1 MRQIKIIGLILLS
14 IASFIYG
21 YQKPEKVS
29 STQKSEVY
37 ITLEGAFNKTGEVP
51 IKEGMTMSDLVK
63 EVGVKENDC
72 MESLNM
78 NRSIQAEMRLYL
90 PEKRANM
97 ISLNKGTIEDFMT
110 LKGVGE
116 KTAQKFI
123 DYRQIQPFYTI
134 EDIMNIQGI
143 GEKKYLIYRDY
154 LCL

>member
-21 YQKPEKVS
+21 YQKPEKVG

-37 ITLEGAFNKTGEVP
+37 ITLEGAFSKTGEVP

-63 EVGVKENDC
+63 EVGVKENAC
-72 MESLNM
+72 MDSLNM
-78 NRSIQAEMRLYL
+78 
-90 PEKRANM
+90 
-97 ISLNKGTIEDFMT
+97 
-110 LKGVGE
+110 
-116 KTAQKFI
+116 AQKFI

-143 GEKKYLIYRDY
+143 GEKRYLIYRDY

>member
-51 IKEGMTMSDLVK
+51 IKEGMTMNDLVK
-63 EVGVKENDC
+63 EVGVKENAC
-72 MESLNM
+72 MDSLNM

-90 PEKRANM
+90 PVKRANM

-123 DYRQIQPFYTI
+123 DYRQIQPFYSI

>member
-63 EVGVKENDC
+63 EVGVKENAC
-72 MESLNM
+72 MDSLNM

-90 PEKRANM
+90 PEKRA
-97 ISLNKGTIEDFMT
+97 KYDFT
-110 LKGVGE
+110 
-116 KTAQKFI
+116 Q
-123 DYRQIQPFYTI
+123 
-134 EDIMNIQGI
+134 
-143 GEKKYLIYRDY
+143 
-154 LCL
+154 

>member
-63 EVGVKENDC
+63 KVGVKENAC
-72 MESLNM
+72 MEFCRKKDEKNKQ
-78 NRSIQAEMRLYL
+78 IMRTFK
-90 PEKRANM
+90 EKH
-97 ISLNKGTIEDFMT
+97 
-110 LKGVGE
+110 
-116 KTAQKFI
+116 
-123 DYRQIQPFYTI
+123 
-134 EDIMNIQGI
+134 
-143 GEKKYLIYRDY
+143 Y
-154 LCL
+154 LCI

>member
-21 YQKPEKVS
+21 YQKPEKVG

-37 ITLEGAFNKTGEVP
+37 ITLEGAFNKT
-51 IKEGMTMSDLVK
+51 EGMTMSDLVK
-63 EVGVKENDC
+63 EVGVKENAC
-72 MESLNM
+72 MDSLNM

-123 DYRQIQPFYTI
+123 DYRHTQPFYTI

>member
-14 IASFIYG
+14 IASFLYS

-37 ITLEGAFNKTGEVP
+37 ITLEGAFNQTGEVP

-63 EVGVKENDC
+63 KVGVKENAC
-72 MESLNM
+72 MDSLNM
-78 NRSIQAEMRLYL
+78 NRSIQAEMRFYL

-97 ISLNKGTIEDFMT
+97 ISLNKGT
-110 LKGVGE
+110 
-116 KTAQKFI
+116 
-123 DYRQIQPFYTI
+123 FYSI

>member
-63 EVGVKENDC
+63 EVGVKENAC
-72 MESLNM
+72 MDSLNM
-78 NRSIQAEMRLYL
+78 NRSIQAEGSFAQVKHDMNFKIFMCRGQKNVLAESIL
-90 PEKRANM
+90 LAIAHN
-97 ISLNKGTIEDFMT
+97 INKLHNKIQYNRTGKHLFE
-110 LKGVGE
+110 LKE
-116 KTAQKFI
+116 T
-123 DYRQIQPFYTI
+123 
-134 EDIMNIQGI
+134 
-143 GEKKYLIYRDY
+143 
-154 LCL
+154 

>member
-14 IASFIYG
+14 IASFIYS

-63 EVGVKENDC
+63 EVGVKENAC

-110 LKGVGE
+110 LKG
-116 KTAQKFI
+116 TAQKFI